1 FATPRA
7 LCSANL
13 DLRSSSVR
21 GSPEE
26 ERRSVKRRSVTHSG
40 SMSDVRKSL
49 AGGSA
54 GNCLCSDEGVN
65 QSSSNGRLLLRL
77 GSDLLLRHVN
87 NKS

>member
-1 FATPRA
+1 M
-7 LCSANL
+7 
-13 DLRSSSVR
+13 R

-26 ERRSVKRRSVTHSG
+26 ERRSVKRRVRSG

-54 GNCLCSDEGVN
+54 GNRLCSDVGVN
-65 QSSSNGRLLLRL
+65 QSSSNGREPLLL